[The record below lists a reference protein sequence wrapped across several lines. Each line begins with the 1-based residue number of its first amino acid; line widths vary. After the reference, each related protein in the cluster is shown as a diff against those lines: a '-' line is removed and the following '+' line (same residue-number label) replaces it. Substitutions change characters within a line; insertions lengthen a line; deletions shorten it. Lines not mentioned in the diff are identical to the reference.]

1 MNTAVRCQ
9 RHLFPGG
16 TVLTLAT
23 LFVLAVGLSMD
34 AFAVSI
40 SNGICFRRYTRPQ
53 MLITA
58 LFFGGFQ
65 GLMPVL
71 GFWAGSAVSSLIQSL
86 DHIIALV
93 LLGYLGGSMIW
104 EALRDLRS
112 PEESCTPGS
121 FTLRQLF
128 LQAVATSIDAL
139 AVGISLAALRVD
151 ILPAASFISVITFCL
166 TLVGVSIGKKAG
178 RLLKNRAEIFGGAI
192 LVLIGLKIFIEHAI
206 GG

>member
-1 MNTAVRCQ
+1 M
-9 RHLFPGG
+9 
-16 TVLTLAT
+16 TLAT

-40 SNGICFRRYTRPQ
+40 SNGICYQKYTKPQ
-53 MLITA
+53 MLATA

-71 GFWAGSAVSSLIQSL
+71 GYLAGSAVSSLIQSL
-86 DHIIALV
+86 DHVIALV

-104 EALRDLRS
+104 GAVSELRHPD
-112 PEESCTPGS
+112 ESCPAVD
-121 FTLRQLF
+121 FTYKQLA

-151 ILPAASFISVITFCL
+151 IVPAAAFICVITFCFS
-166 TLVGVSIGKKAG
+166 LVGVSIGKRAG
-178 RLLKNRAEIFGGAI
+178 RLLKSRAEIFGGSI
-192 LVLIGLKIFIEHAI
+192 LVLIGLKIFIEHTF